1 MAGSVAPTVVS
12 EAVSEVNSNLNA
24 LTEAFR
30 KNKEQC
36 IQLTTQFV
44 CGQGA
49 EDAELFSTQL
59 DNLVCLMSGVKK
71 APRQE
76 KEKKGFNYPTSAE
89 ITKEIYHVSTIDS
102 RCVLSS
108 TTHWFAVGLT
118 LWCFIICRA
127 SLLLRQSITASML
140 ETLNTQ
146 QVDHIPLGFSILQDL
161 SGLSGEN
168 LATHFANL
176 SQCQM
181 SIGRVDVYT
190 R

>member
-140 ETLNTQ
+140 ETTHSKLTTSHWDSPSCKTSVDCLARTLQHTSPISLN
-146 QVDHIPLGFSILQDL
+146 
-161 SGLSGEN
+161 
-168 LATHFANL
+168 A
-176 SQCQM
+176 
-181 SIGRVDVYT
+181 R
-190 R
+190 